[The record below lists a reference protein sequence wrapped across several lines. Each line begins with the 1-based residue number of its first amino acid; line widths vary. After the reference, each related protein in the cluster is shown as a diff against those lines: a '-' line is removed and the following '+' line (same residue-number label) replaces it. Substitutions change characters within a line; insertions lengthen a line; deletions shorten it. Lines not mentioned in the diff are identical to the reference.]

1 MNKTYDISD
10 RQFFM
15 KTFNYTDSADILNG
29 YTSMISEFLACASEN
44 IHIHNTKYY
53 IFVIQRGLETL
64 KHCFK
69 LIYLYTK
76 NAELALFHCRK
87 AFCYYIEFMGQIG
100 EDSHTYLQLNSKD
113 ATLFVYKKTIFEIDN
128 EYRKS
133 YSLEKDEKVYLDLI
147 STNIDIF
154 GEILMNILYLT
165 DDVIDKRAKTINY
178 AISQA
183 ITISSKLNS
192 KTKIKNPVRSIKDN
206 KNILFFV
213 TIIKEFVDSSY
224 KYSELCDSFIKK
236 NKKKDITRDHIYEKL
251 YRNDCIGKLG
261 SLTSL
266 RFINWLYS
274 DRN

>member
-1 MNKTYDISD
+1 MDKMLDI
-10 RQFFM
+10 
-15 KTFNYTDSADILNG
+15 TDSQLFKKVFD
-29 YTSMISEFLACASEN
+29 YTEARHIFTSYTAMISEFLSCAIEN

-69 LIYLYTK
+69 MIYLYTK
-76 NAELALFHCRK
+76 NAEVAIFHCKK

-128 EYRKS
+128 EYRKK
-133 YSLEKDEKVYLDLI
+133 YTLEKVERQFLDLI

-154 GEILMNILYLT
+154 GEIIINIIYLT
-165 DDVIDKRAKTINY
+165 KDNIEKREANINY
-178 AISQA
+178 ATEQA
-183 ITISSKLNS
+183 ISICNKLNT
-192 KTKIKNPVRSIKDN
+192 KTKNIVKNTKES

-213 TIIKEFVDSSY
+213 GIIKEFVDNSM
-224 KYSELCDSFIKK
+224 KYSELCNSFVKK
-236 NKKKDITRDHIYEKL
+236 HRKKDITLDRIHEKL
-251 YRNDCIGKLG
+251 YRNDCDKHLN

-266 RFINWLYS
+266 RFINWLY
-274 DRN
+274 N